1 MFAAL
6 LKRLRRA
13 PTLQQELTSTKLRA
27 DFRALEIDVG
37 LYSYGCFDADR
48 IGRRTKVGRYCSF
61 ADTARVYTRN
71 HGVEFLGL
79 TPYLYNVHLG
89 VVDVDMIPHT
99 PVSIADDV
107 WVGHAAIILLSTGS
121 IGRGAVIGAGSVVTK
136 PVPAYAI
143 VGGNPAKVIRMR
155 FDQPTIDAIEET
167 RWWERTPDDL
177 RALVRDNPDLVFTPT
192 KLLGR
197 AS

>member
-1 MFAAL
+1 MFGAI

-27 DFRALEIDVG
+27 QFLAMEIEVG
-37 LYSYGCFDADR
+37 LYSYGCFDAGR
-48 IGRRTKVGRYCSF
+48 IGRRTKVARYCSF

-71 HGVEFLGL
+71 HGVTFLGL
-79 TPYLYNVHLG
+79 TPYFYNPHLN
-89 VVDVDMIPHT
+89 VVDDDMIPHV

-107 WVGHAAIILLSTGS
+107 WVGHAAVILPSAGS
-121 IGRGAVIGAGSVVTK
+121 IGRGAVIGAGSVVTR

-155 FDQPTIDAIEET
+155 FDQPTIDVIEKT
-167 RWWERTPDDL
+167 RWWEGTPDDL